1 MSAVRRGNAIATAAD
16 DDDSTSATTE
26 NKGSQQ
32 STAKRRML
40 FKTAILPHAERKE
53 LHAEIY
59 KYFQWLQHNLI
70 EVQQQT
76 SNNNKYTPLT
86 KAGII
91 APAIQQVLQGLESAF
106 KGIEEDA
113 PILARA
119 TKSNIQQEKVPF
131 LESVLKDELSQLV
144 KGNSVDSFEEMV
156 DLLRQYKQQKGD
168 VNVPKSYQSDFG
180 SPLGQFVNNIR
191 HRRRDIR
198 SIHGL
203 EFELQITSKY
213 SLTKDRIQALDGMG
227 FQWSTMESS
236 SKQTFSWEE
245 RIQQLKEWRHTH
257 GNLQIPRQEAQYGL
271 GEFVSKC
278 RRLYNKKDVT
288 FMNTRAPTLESIG
301 FEWKGIIQQKPKEA
315 KAPLPFKTIVG
326 SVTRGHPLPHHGVS
340 YPPVPPRHQEQTT
353 PNRTLQ
359 LVAPPSPPPQM
370 AVVKPTAT
378 KRVID
383 LEPDFDTLFEQLLIY
398 KKEHGDIYVA
408 QKYKQNGVKLGKW
421 AYKLRTR
428 GKEKMLGN
436 LTEDQV
442 ARLDRVGFE
451 WKNRHTFT
459 SWDDRYSELVEFY
472 QNNGKWPPRAYK
484 QAEEEAAGRGGLG
497 DWVHVQRG
505 KYRRKNEKFMKE
517 RVPRLEA
524 IGFEWTPHKSNFET
538 RFKELV
544 KFKNEYG
551 HARVPN
557 NRNTY
562 DALGKWCEVLRR
574 ARKRQL
580 EKEQAGDD
588 ADGDGEGGNP
598 VKKKG
603 KKGGQ
608 SNNILTAE
616 RLMVLDSL
624 GFDWEPC
631 QKRDSVVQAARHKSE
646 SDSDKC

>member
-1 MSAVRRGNAIATAAD
+1 MDRVREAAGCTAPPEENGRASKETSSREDGGGRAAVDGEMVVGVASRKRKSTIATTSDANTNNVQQQQQQHNLQSITINESGGERGRSSGESSNAAAPMSAVRRGNAIATAADD

-113 PILARA
+113 PILARV

-168 VNVPKSYQSDFG
+168 VNVPKSYKSDFG
-180 SPLGQFVNNIR
+180 SPLGQFVKNIR
-191 HRRRDIR
+191 QRRKDIR

-301 FEWKGIIQQKPKEA
+301 FEWKGINHSAEVKGGESTVAIQDYCGKCLEGTSASTPWCFVSSGSSSSPRANNAQSYAKVGCSSSSSSSDGSCEA
-315 KAPLPFKTIVG
+315 
-326 SVTRGHPLPHHGVS
+326 
-340 YPPVPPRHQEQTT
+340 
-353 PNRTLQ
+353 
-359 LVAPPSPPPQM
+359 
-370 AVVKPTAT
+370 
-378 KRVID
+378 
-383 LEPDFDTLFEQLLIY
+383 
-398 KKEHGDIYVA
+398 HGD
-408 QKYKQNGVKLGKW
+408 
-421 AYKLRTR
+421 
-428 GKEKMLGN
+428 
-436 LTEDQV
+436 
-442 ARLDRVGFE
+442 
-451 WKNRHTFT
+451 
-459 SWDDRYSELVEFY
+459 
-472 QNNGKWPPRAYK
+472 
-484 QAEEEAAGRGGLG
+484 EAG
-497 DWVHVQRG
+497 
-505 KYRRKNEKFMKE
+505 YRR
-517 RVPRLEA
+517 
-524 IGFEWTPHKSNFET
+524 
-538 RFKELV
+538 
-544 KFKNEYG
+544 
-551 HARVPN
+551 
-557 NRNTY
+557 
-562 DALGKWCEVLRR
+562 
-574 ARKRQL
+574 
-580 EKEQAGDD
+580 
-588 ADGDGEGGNP
+588 
-598 VKKKG
+598 
-603 KKGGQ
+603 
-608 SNNILTAE
+608 
-616 RLMVLDSL
+616 
-624 GFDWEPC
+624 
-631 QKRDSVVQAARHKSE
+631 
-646 SDSDKC
+646 